1 MFSFHLHSTA
11 SAIVQ
16 KVYILN
22 KRPSPDDVFTHL
34 KAKSSQWDPIA
45 RELKIDYDF
54 RTGLRRRM
62 DLTDEARLE
71 EVIQKWYE
79 HETRPP
85 ISWKGILDM
94 LKRMRLMDVAR
105 KVNVYLENPDTI
117 EAYRDEEDY
126 QD

>member
-22 KRPSPDDVFTHL
+22 KRPLPDDVFTHL